1 MEKRYHKFTEQLVF
15 AIVMRDE
22 EVCKELIERIIPNRK
37 IKAIRFAENEMMDAL
52 AKAIADRK
60 QGDEPGEIGFSE
72 ISEIIEKKAAR
83 VDTEKQIFPAMLSKS
98 VRFDALF
105 EDDSIWVDIEMQVES
120 EADLPLRIRYYHAS
134 KDVESLHSGD
144 DYRKLKPGYVI
155 FLCLF
160 DHCGKGEAVY
170 HFQTMEEKFHL
181 PLNDNQFTIIANL
194 KCPEEKIPEELKSFY
209 QYVNHGNA
217 GDDAFTQR
225 LKELVDRANADTEVR
240 NMITFAGDVAA
251 KEKQLKEALAQAEA
265 RIKEEIAKA
274 EAEKAQ
280 AEAEK
285 ARAEAAERLNELAL
299 LLAERNRMDEYIKA
313 AADPAYQHQ
322 LFEEFG
328 L

>member
-1 MEKRYHKFTEQLVF
+1 MDSMAQAISDHK
-15 AIVMRDE
+15 
-22 EVCKELIERIIPNRK
+22 
-37 IKAIRFAENEMMDAL
+37 
-52 AKAIADRK
+52 
-60 QGDEPGEIGFSE
+60 
-72 ISEIIEKKAAR
+72 EKKAAR
-83 VDTEKQIFPAMLSKS
+83 VDTEKQVFPALLSKS

-170 HFQTMEEKFHL
+170 YFQTMEEKFHL
-181 PLNDNQFTIIANL
+181 PLNDNQFTILLNL
-194 KCPEEKIPEELKSFY
+194 KCSKDRVPEKLKSFY
-209 QYVNHGNA
+209 QYVDNGDA

-251 KEKQLKEALAQAEA
+251 KEKQLKEALA
-265 RIKEEIAKA
+265 KA
-274 EAEKAQ
+274 EAEKAK
-280 AEAEK
+280 AEAEIAQLQAEKLETARKMK
-285 ARAEAAERLNELAL
+285 AKNFTIEDIAELT
-299 LLAERNRMDEYIKA
+299 
-313 AADPAYQHQ
+313 
-322 LFEEFG
+322 G
-328 L
+328 LDGETIEKL